1 MNPAALVKGP
11 AIISVDLPP
20 AALASPAAGVA
31 SALSK
36 RLLRW
41 CPDLGGVLL
50 SYGSVEL
57 VGSHS
62 GKGEGRKGK
71 EAEETER
78 NSSSAEISD
87 YFGFVRVAAAVGDA
101 LVFAPTPGMRLEGT
115 VARVGGDYVGVLA
128 LGVFSAAVGGAALS
142 GRFDLEEVEVEEE
155 EAAEEAAAGEE
166 QEEEVAGAAA
176 AKKAKTTTKK
186 KKKSTVTRKKAW
198 VCRADR
204 SHRLVEGA
212 RVLFDVARVRRSDG
226 GFVSILGSLES
237 ASSGAVGA
245 RGVCGAA
252 AAAAAPAAS
261 SLPAS
266 APSAK
271 KGKSSKSSSTAPAPA
286 AAAANGTSS
295 KRKKAEA
302 GGSAEKKDKDPKKKD
317 KEPKAK
323 KAKKK

>member
-11 AIISVDLPP
+11 ATINVDLPP
-20 AALASPAAGVA
+20 AALATPAAGVA

-62 GKGEGRKGK
+62 GKSEGKNGTREG
-71 EAEETER
+71 AEG
-78 NSSSAEISD
+78 SSAEISD

-142 GRFDLEEVEVEEE
+142 GRFDLEDVAVEEAGE
-155 EAAEEAAAGEE
+155 AGEAAGAE
-166 QEEEVAGAAA
+166 EEEVAAAA
-176 AKKAKTTTKK
+176 AAAANTAAKTPRSTTTKEK
-186 KKKSTVTRKKAW
+186 TVTRKAW
-198 VCRADR
+198 VCKADR

-226 GFVSILGSLES
+226 GFVSISGSLES
-237 ASSGAVGA
+237 ASSGVVGA
-245 RGVCGAA
+245 RGVGAA
-252 AAAAAPAAS
+252 AAATAAPAS
-261 SLPAS
+261 VS
-266 APSAK
+266 APAAK
-271 KGKSSKSSSTAPAPA
+271 KSKSSKGSIPSAPA
-286 AAAANGTSS
+286 ADAANGSS

-302 GGSAEKKDKDPKKKD
+302 GSAEKKEPKKE

-323 KAKKK
+323 KAKTSKKK

>member
-1 MNPAALVKGP
+1 MNPAALVRGP
-11 AIISVDLPP
+11 ATINVDLPP
-20 AALASPAAGVA
+20 AALAAPAAGVA

-57 VGSHS
+57 LGSHS
-62 GKGEGRKGK
+62 GKREGKNSKGEG
-71 EAEETER
+71 AEEGG
-78 NSSSAEISD
+78 NNSAEISD

-101 LVFAPTPGMRLEGT
+101 LVFAPCPGMRLEGT

-142 GRFDLEEVEVEEE
+142 GRFDLEDVEVEEE
-155 EAAEEAAAGEE
+155 EAVEEEVEAAA
-166 QEEEVAGAAA
+166 AADEA
-176 AKKAKTTTKK
+176 ATKTSKTSKK
-186 KKKSTVTRKKAW
+186 KKTVTTMKKAW

-226 GFVSILGSLES
+226 GFVSITGSLES
-237 ASSGAVGA
+237 GSSGVVGA
-245 RGVCGAA
+245 QGVGAA
-252 AAAAAPAAS
+252 AASPAPASASAPAAKKS
-261 SLPAS
+261 KSTKSGIPSAAPTPAS
-266 APSAK
+266 
-271 KGKSSKSSSTAPAPA
+271 
-286 AAAANGTSS
+286 AAANGSS

-302 GGSAEKKDKDPKKKD
+302 GSAEKKKEPKKKEKE
-317 KEPKAK
+317 KEPEAK
-323 KAKKK
+323 KAKTSSKKK